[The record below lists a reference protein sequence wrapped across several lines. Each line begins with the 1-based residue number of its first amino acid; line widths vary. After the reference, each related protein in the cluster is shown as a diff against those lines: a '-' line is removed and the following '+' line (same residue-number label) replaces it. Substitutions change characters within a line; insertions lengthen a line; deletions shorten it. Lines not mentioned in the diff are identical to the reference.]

1 MTRRGLSQSK
11 GVPGDG
17 PAAGRGSRGTPYL
30 GLSQGRDSA
39 QQGIYI
45 QGPILGIAYARGS
58 RGEGALASG
67 NMVSP
72 ALARP
77 WPVARST
84 PGLWGSRG
92 GGGCCQPP
100 DDSQCLYVKRGVP
113 GGCKALEVGPPVTHH
128 DGDGISK
135 MAAPQW
141 PQEGRPCWRAG
152 SPDMGEGRGTAWGGL
167 HCSGW
172 LEGQPSLGPIP
183 ELGSQ

>member
-17 PAAGRGSRGTPYL
+17 PAAGWGSRGTPDL

-72 ALARP
+72 ALACP

-100 DDSQCLYVKRGVP
+100 DDSQCLYVKTGVP
-113 GGCKALEVGPPVTHH
+113 GGCKALEVGPRYPSRRGWHIQNGSPSMVTRKGSHV
-128 DGDGISK
+128 GGREALK
-135 MAAPQW
+135 WARTGEQPGGAALLW
-141 PQEGRPCWRAG
+141 LVGRPALSWAH
-152 SPDMGEGRGTAWGGL
+152 P
-167 HCSGW
+167 
-172 LEGQPSLGPIP
+172 
-183 ELGSQ
+183 